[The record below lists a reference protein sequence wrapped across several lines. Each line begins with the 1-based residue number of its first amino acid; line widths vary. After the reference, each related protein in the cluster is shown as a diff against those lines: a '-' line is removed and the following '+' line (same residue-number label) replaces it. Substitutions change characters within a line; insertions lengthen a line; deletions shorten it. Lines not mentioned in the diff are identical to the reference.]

1 MLTQLF
7 VWANMA
13 MDGMEIAALGAV
25 LFVLL
30 GVRRDLSAMLRVL
43 RRIDRKAADTTAI
56 AYRPR
61 ETEANQ
67 SRI

>member
-1 MLTQLF
+1 
-7 VWANMA
+7 
-13 MDGMEIAALGAV
+13 MDGMEIAVLGAV

-30 GVRRDLSAMLRVL
+30 GVRRDLSAMLRVV

-56 AYRPR
+56 AYGHG
-61 ETEANQ
+61 EAEANR

>member
-1 MLTQLF
+1 
-7 VWANMA
+7 
-13 MDGMEIAALGAV
+13 
-25 LFVLL
+25 VLL

-56 AYRPR
+56 AYGLR